1 MEFLQDTLWWSYRYL
16 QHTFQMM
23 YWVWIP
29 GFLVT
34 GLLAAR
40 YQARALAALLEAKE
54 RPGRAVK
61 QAFVLGLL
69 GSAQRQR
76 AFCLA
81 TMLLE
86 RSVPPVAVAVFL
98 FVSHSAVLY
107 VLGFIMIEVGGE
119 FALGQLAEAVVT
131 VGLLWAGWGLAGLPA
146 GASETTGL
154 ATRSAGEPE
163 ALLTAGPGGIAW
175 GQGLGTSAGWGS
187 VLRYILREFRGFGL
201 PLLYGVVLG
210 GVILAAGKAG
220 WWPQLTRGPG
230 LTDDLVS
237 ALIAPFVSMLALAPP
252 VGNIFVATS
261 LWKTFTWEYPG
272 MVSLLL
278 TGLLIPQNWGALR
291 TLFGRGAAVRLAL
304 LLAVAAVLSALVV
317 TVAFDA
323 ISLRPAHVPW
333 FRELIDRLMMW
344 FPFTM
349 DPFGPTTPMKG
360 M

>member
-1 MEFLQDTLWWSYRYL
+1 MSFLQDALLWSYKYL

-54 RPGRAVK
+54 RPGRAVA

-76 AFCLA
+76 AFRLA
-81 TMLLE
+81 AVLLD
-86 RSVPPVAVAVFL
+86 RQVSPVAVGAFL
-98 FVSHSAVLY
+98 VASHSSVLY
-107 VLGFIMIEVGGE
+107 LLGFIMIEVGME
-119 FALGQLAEAVVT
+119 FALGQLVAV
-131 VGLLWAGWGLAGLPA
+131 LLTAALLQAGWGLAGLPA
-146 GASETTGL
+146 T
-154 ATRSAGEPE
+154 AGESHGATPRPPE
-163 ALLTAGPGGIAW
+163 APQDLLTAGPGGTTW
-175 GQGLGTSAGWGS
+175 GQVLQTSAGWSS
-187 VLRYILREFRGFGL
+187 VLRYIRREFRGFGL

-220 WWPQLTRGPG
+220 WWPQLTQGTG
-230 LTDDLVS
+230 LADDLVS

-252 VGNIFVATS
+252 AGNIFVATS
-261 LWKTFTWEYPG
+261 FWKTFTWEYPG

-278 TGLLIPQNWGALR
+278 TGLLIPQNWGSLR
-291 TLFGRGAAVRLAL
+291 NLFGRGAAVRLAL
-304 LLAVAAVLSALVV
+304 LLAIAAVLSALVV
-317 TVAFDA
+317 TAAFDVV
-323 ISLRPAHVPW
+323 SLRPAHVPW
-333 FRELIDRLMMW
+333 FRELVDRLMMW

-349 DPFGPTTPMKG
+349 DPFGPTPPMKG